1 MASPASRVVV
11 ALAGAAYT
19 ATGAALLLAP
29 HLFFEHVGDFAP
41 YNRHY
46 AGDAG
51 AFSLAIGVGLLV
63 AARRPAAHAL
73 VVAVGAAAAL
83 VHAAN
88 HAYDALRGDESSG
101 ELSVLL
107 AFAGVLVPAAVSV
120 WKEAR

>member
-1 MASPASRVVV
+1 MASAARRAVV

-19 ATGAALLLAP
+19 ATGAAMLLAP
-29 HLFFEHVGDFAP
+29 HWFFEHVGDFAP

-51 AFSLAIGVGLLV
+51 AFSLAIGFGLLV
-63 AARRPAAHAL
+63 AARRPAAHVL

-83 VHAAN
+83 VHSSN
-88 HAYDALRGDESSG
+88 HAYDAIRGDESSG
-101 ELSVLL
+101 ELAVLL
-107 AFAGVLVPAAVSV
+107 VFAAVLALAAASL